1 MKAMFQI
8 VWFNTTDYIVPPTLG
23 VLNKHAVLHS
33 FPGLQLGLVRPP
45 RGLLCWFTHTF
56 QQHLSHAQFHWSNR
70 KVIKLEVLI
79 KVQFFFL
86 CEVCLIKILSLSYT
100 IKIHA
105 NTSAFAKLSQQYE
118 THLSRW
124 ALCRQR
130 QIWDSFT
137 TTPQSLQ
144 WHKTSTLVHKLFD
157 YQVHS
162 FFICHG
168 TSVYKGHF
176 NHPLN
181 CVPIEIACPIQY
193 KKIFNF
199 MLLFVNLKVACKE
212 L

>member
-8 VWFNTTDYIVPPTLG
+8 VWFNTRDYIVPPTLG

-124 ALCRQR
+124 ALCRPR
-130 QIWDSFT
+130 
-137 TTPQSLQ
+137 
-144 WHKTSTLVHKLFD
+144 HKSETALLLPHSPYNDTK
-157 YQVHS
+157 QVHLCTS
-162 FFICHG
+162 CLITRFI
-168 TSVYKGHF
+168 VF
-176 NHPLN
+176 
-181 CVPIEIACPIQY
+181 
-193 KKIFNF
+193 
-199 MLLFVNLKVACKE
+199 LFAMAPRFTRGISITL
-212 L
+212 